1 MTRFRIAAIAL
12 VAMAALLGGSAI
24 ASGAGSVKIVTF
36 KAKYTGTA
44 TVKQTGDVV
53 DISGTGKGTGTP
65 IGAGTVSGVG
75 KGDASQQPCVP
86 WIGTG
91 VMKGKKGTVTFKVI
105 PGSVGCGDDGGT
117 VSINAKAQV
126 TKATGTLLKA
136 KGTLKLTGVYDR
148 NAGTFSATFSGKL
161 KQ

>member
-1 MTRFRIAAIAL
+1 MAAIAL
-12 VAMAALLGGSAI
+12 VALAALLAGAAI

-53 DISGTGKGTGTP
+53 DIAGKGTGTGVP
-65 IGAGTVSGVG
+65 IGAGTVTGTG
-75 KGDASQQPCVP
+75 TGDASQQPCVP

-91 VMKGKKGTVTFKVI
+91 VLKGKNGTLTFKVI

-117 VSINAKAQV
+117 VSINAKAKV
-126 TKATGTLLKA
+126 TKAIGKKLAKA